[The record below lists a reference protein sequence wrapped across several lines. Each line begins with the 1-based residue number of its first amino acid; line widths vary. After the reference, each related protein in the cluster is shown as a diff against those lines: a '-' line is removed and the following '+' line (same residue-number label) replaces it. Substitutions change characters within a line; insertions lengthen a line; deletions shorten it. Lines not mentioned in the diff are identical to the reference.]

1 MEPPALYI
9 GGTHTQVEYP
19 VVMTC
24 KKFFSCF
31 FLGVAMKHIAVV
43 SASPR
48 LGKTTI
54 ARAIACQLASQGQII
69 KIADLDHRQEELMRQ
84 ASAVSWS
91 CCRLREKHL
100 PPVRVEGFA
109 DTHQAL
115 KQCMADSSLDVLVTD
130 GIASDDDLIII
141 MEYAELVVIV
151 TNDRAKDIKESIAL
165 ANELAGSDP
174 QSKQRIVFALCR
186 TGKDKQALSKAR
198 TQLKDSG
205 YLIADGQLPDLTDY
219 HDSMQ
224 QGLAVTESQQ
234 PKAKE
239 QAVEVIDWLIT
250 KAMAAA
256 G

>member
-1 MEPPALYI
+1 
-9 GGTHTQVEYP
+9 
-19 VVMTC
+19 
-24 KKFFSCF
+24 
-31 FLGVAMKHIAVV
+31 
-43 SASPR
+43 
-48 LGKTTI
+48 
-54 ARAIACQLASQGQII
+54 
-69 KIADLDHRQEELMRQ
+69 
-84 ASAVSWS
+84 
-91 CCRLREKHL
+91 
-100 PPVRVEGFA
+100 
-109 DTHQAL
+109 
-115 KQCMADSSLDVLVTD
+115 MADSSLDVLVTD

-151 TNDRAKDIKESIAL
+151 TYDRAKDIKESIAL

-186 TGKDKQALSKAR
+186 TGKDKQALSKTL

-205 YLIADGQLPDLTDY
+205 YRIADGQPPDLTDY

-239 QAVEVIDWLIT
+239 QAVEVIDRLIT